1 MHILSF
7 NIEGLSDL
15 PNLGW
20 DVAEQGT
27 IFYGPD
33 PKSTAVA
40 DALSL
45 AFASFDGELLTK
57 CLDGWGWG
65 VTDVFEE
72 GGRVVEC
79 HWKHSDL
86 AEHWV
91 HPDFRRRVRVDLSL
105 SMSAE
110 MIALIRSAASR
121 NPGIVSAVLR
131 SPILH
136 LSVSGL
142 FSNTH
147 QQMSIGLNTLKIG
160 ECDVQSGSEAPN
172 WLNKLWPIL
181 SHSFAR
187 GPSHQDIPTWS
198 ALCAFST
205 RHHDRY
211 LSFVDALSE
220 FSPLRLVRVGEQWTL
235 LSDEKPFSRWGYEGA
250 LCLDQAAVL
259 YLSGASI
266 VWLDGQR
273 RCDLGEGIQ
282 LWGSRASGVKL
293 DQEKESGV
301 LSFKDQ

>member
-15 PNLGW
+15 PNLSW
-20 DVAEQGT
+20 DVAKQGT
-27 IFYGPD
+27 FFYGPD

-45 AFASFDGELLTK
+45 AFASFNGECLTT

-79 HWKHSDL
+79 HWGYSDL
-86 AEHWV
+86 AEQWV

-110 MIALIRSAASR
+110 MIALIRSSASR
-121 NPGIVSAVLR
+121 RPGIVSAVLMA
-131 SPILH
+131 PVLH
-136 LSVSGL
+136 LSISAL
-142 FSNTH
+142 FSNSH
-147 QQMSIGLNTLKIG
+147 QQMSIGLNTLQIG
-160 ECDVQSGSEAPN
+160 DCVVQGGSESPN
-172 WLNKLWPIL
+172 WLTKLWPIL
-181 SHSFAR
+181 SCSFAR
-187 GPSHQDIPTWS
+187 GPSHQNIPTWS
-198 ALCAFST
+198 AHCAFST

-211 LSFVDALSE
+211 LRFVAALSE

-235 LSDEKPFSRWGYEGA
+235 LSDEKPFSRWGYEGT
-250 LCLDQAAVL
+250 LSLDQAAVL

-266 VWLDGQR
+266 VWLDGELK
-273 RCDLGEGIQ
+273 CDLGEGIQ

-301 LSFKDQ
+301 LSFMDQ